1 MSAPA
6 VPNVQAATSASVPPL
21 NLPVGSVRA
30 LLTLSILGTSWAQ
43 LLRGMPLSPQLR
55 DTLILVIAYY
65 YGTRNAKAGLIAAPA
80 DALAGAGADR
90 ESNRKDPLF
99 LPKGSIR
106 TLILIG
112 FGAVAYQLYTD
123 GRFTGLHD
131 APAELLLVGTFLV
144 GAISRGG
151 FAAIASRVATK
162 VSNAAGHAL
171 AAGTLAGVLGYCGA
185 VVGGMESI
193 LTPEMTATFLGITGF
208 YLGKR

>member
-6 VPNVQAATSASVPPL
+6 VPNVQVGSSSTVPPL

-43 LLRGMPLSPQLR
+43 LLRGMELSPQLR

-65 YGTRNAKAGLIAAPA
+65 FGTRNAKAGLVAAPA
-80 DALAGAGADR
+80 DSLAGAMPDR
-90 ESNRKDPLF
+90 EANRKDPLF

-106 TLILIG
+106 ALIVIG
-112 FGAVAYQLYTD
+112 FGAVAYQLHQD
-123 GRFTGLHD
+123 GKFTSLETM
-131 APAELLLVGTFLV
+131 PPELMLVGTFLV

-151 FAAIASRVATK
+151 FARIAARVATK

-171 AAGTLAGVLGYCGA
+171 AAGTLAAVLGYCGA
-185 VVGGMESI
+185 VVAGMESL